1 MWRLRLD
8 FSGNRGDVD
17 SKSDAG
23 LMTTPDTSSDTDG
36 EIMCGTTRYSFTV
49 VALLLVAAVPIP
61 AGAQPPVEN
70 STTALGTHGAN
81 VGRDLYLARCAS
93 CHQADGAGLP
103 DTFPPLKGSGVVNKV
118 DATKHIQVVLNG
130 LQGAR
135 AGGVMYAAAMPP
147 YAGTLSDAEIAAIIN
162 YERSSWG
169 NHGAP
174 VTALQVATERDRPK

>member
-1 MWRLRLD
+1 MY
-8 FSGNRGDVD
+8 V
-17 SKSDAG
+17 A
-23 LMTTPDTSSDTDG
+23 
-36 EIMCGTTRYSFTV
+36 TRYSFTV
-49 VALLLVAAVPIP
+49 LALFLVAAAPIH

-70 STTALGTHGAN
+70 GADA
-81 VGRDLYLARCAS
+81 GRDLYIAHCS
-93 CHQADGAGLP
+93 TCHQAGGDGLP
-103 DTFPPLKGSGVVNKV
+103 GTFPPLKGSGVVNKV

-174 VTALQVATERDRPK
+174 VTALQVTTERVRPK